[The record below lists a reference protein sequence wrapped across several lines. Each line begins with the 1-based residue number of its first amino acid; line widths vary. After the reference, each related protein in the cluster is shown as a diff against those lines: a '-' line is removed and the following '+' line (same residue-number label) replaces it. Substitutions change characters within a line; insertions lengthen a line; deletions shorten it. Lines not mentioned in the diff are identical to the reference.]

1 MRQMIAVLIVS
12 LAPVSILFELLVCF
26 LSANLIQFG
35 RKDSNQLLQIDLLLW
50 LRDIHHWIVGTLLI
64 NFLIKFCY

>member
-12 LAPVSILFELLVCF
+12 LAPVSILFELLICF

-50 LRDIHHWIVGTLLI
+50 LLDIYHWIVGTLLI